1 MSERQYSL
9 RSEASLKEPIILETL
24 DTSNGVLYPFYDPD
38 VNLIYLCAKGDSNIR
53 YFEITEEAPF
63 VHYIS
68 TYQSTEPQRGMGW
81 MPKRG
86 CDILNC
92 EIARFYKLHS
102 RGLVEVIPFTVPRK
116 VCLFLMIF
124 PSLLITLASG
134 SQSELF
140 QEDIYPDTPGDVPAL
155 SAEEW
160 ASGEDAEPVL
170 VSFYPSLN
178 PITPSSSSQSAVI

>member
-9 RSEASLKEPIILETL
+9 RSEAKLNEPIILETL
-24 DTSNGVLYPFYDPD
+24 DTSNGVLFPFYDPD

-102 RGLVEVIPFTVPRK
+102 RGLVEVLQFTVPRK
-116 VCLFLMIF
+116 VSAAAVLPLLSDPDTCFF
-124 PSLLITLASG
+124 PL
-134 SQSELF
+134 SQSEMF
-140 QEDIYPDTPGDVPAL
+140 QEDIYPDTAGDVPAL
-155 SAEEW
+155 TAEEW
-160 ASGEDAEPVL
+160 AAGEDAEPVL
-170 VSFYPSLN
+170 VSEEYF
-178 PITPSSSSQSAVI
+178 VRV

>member
-9 RSEASLKEPIILETL
+9 RSEANLKEPIILETL
-24 DTSNGVLYPFYDPD
+24 DTSNGVLFPFYDPD

-53 YFEITEEAPF
+53 YFEITDEAPF

-102 RGLVEVIPFTVPRK
+102 RGMVEVLQFTVPRK
-116 VCLFLMIF
+116 VCPRPARPILSHF
-124 PSLLITLASG
+124 SL
-134 SQSELF
+134 QSELF
-140 QEDIYPDTPGDVPAL
+140 QEDIYPDTAGDVPAL
-155 SAEEW
+155 TAEEW
-160 ASGEDAEPVL
+160 AAGEDAEPVL
-170 VSFYPSLN
+170 VSGNWCEGQADDSVCSDRFP
-178 PITPSSSSQSAVI
+178 